1 MKRIVGTLAAFA
13 LAFSLSAQEK
23 PYTVYLVSA
32 ARFGKQWNWD
42 VRESIDDC
50 LHRTM
55 VRNFY
60 LFEKFPDYVFN
71 FESAQKYSWM
81 KEYYPQEFEKVREYV
96 KAGSWNVRGN
106 SFAAEL
112 MPEVV
117 KSDGI
122 SFKVCNDPTVND
134 FVRADGQTVTLPEH
148 KGANKPFI
156 FLSSIDGSR
165 RVTFNVDG
173 KNFDVRVPYYSD
185 FFGQWSWKGECEGYL
200 KDGSFGC
207 IANHKHSER
216 KGNDSYKFA
225 YLYKVCLDIPED
237 ARTLT
242 LPKDAGIAV
251 FAATL
256 ADDPN
261 HDTIDVSPMRII
273 PAQTV
278 PIEYTTRPVP
288 FFRERSLW

>member
-1 MKRIVGTLAAFA
+1 MKRIVGTQAAFA

-23 PYTVYLVSA
+23 PCTVYLVGT
-32 ARFGKQWNWD
+32 ARFDNQWNW
-42 VRESIDDC
+42 
-50 LHRTM
+50 
-55 VRNFY
+55 
-60 LFEKFPDYVFN
+60 
-71 FESAQKYSWM
+71 
-81 KEYYPQEFEKVREYV
+81 
-96 KAGSWNVRGN
+96 
-106 SFAAEL
+106 
-112 MPEVV
+112 
-117 KSDGI
+117 
-122 SFKVCNDPTVND
+122 
-134 FVRADGQTVTLPEH
+134 
-148 KGANKPFI
+148 
-156 FLSSIDGSR
+156 
-165 RVTFNVDG
+165 
-173 KNFDVRVPYYSD
+173 DVRVPYYSD
-185 FFGQWSWKGECEGYL
+185 SFGQWSWKGECEGYL

-216 KGNDSYKFA
+216 KGNDSYNFA

-278 PIEYTTRPVP
+278 PVEYTTRPVP